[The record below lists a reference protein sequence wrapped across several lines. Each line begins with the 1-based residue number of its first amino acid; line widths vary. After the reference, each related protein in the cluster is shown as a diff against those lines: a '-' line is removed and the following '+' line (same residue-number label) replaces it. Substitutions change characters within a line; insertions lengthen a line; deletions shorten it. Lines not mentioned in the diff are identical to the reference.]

1 MKSSSVES
9 TALVT
14 KWKDRTLQGFFYW
27 GKVNDYYVF
36 NKSAPPENELALIY
50 EVCPPV
56 ILFESRLSQNSR
68 TVSLPLSAYYSDI
81 VLS

>member
-1 MKSSSVES
+1 MRVGSGVILFQLAGFLTS
-9 TALVT
+9 ALADFYFA
-14 KWKDRTLQGFFYW
+14 KHIYW

-68 TVSLPLSAYYSDI
+68 MVSLPLPA
-81 VLS
+81 

>member
-56 ILFESRLSQNSR
+56 ILFESMLSQNSR
-68 TVSLPLSAYYSDI
+68 MVSLPLSAYYSEI